1 MGSANLQNIP
11 LSQIRVNPVALRG
24 VDKEGEQFVHLR
36 DSIARQGVLTAISV
50 RSKYDADGTPYYE
63 LCDGLQRFTA
73 SCDVGTETIP
83 AQILDLNDAEVL
95 EAQVVANLCRVDVK
109 PVEYTK
115 QISRMFTLNPTLT
128 KAELAERI
136 SQSPAWI
143 DQRLNLLKLDPQIQ
157 ALVDDGKI
165 GLANAYSLG
174 KLPKEEQFNFIDT
187 AMTMSPA
194 EFLPTV
200 KKRADEL
207 RKAAQEG
214 RAAEEQTFEAVP
226 HLRKLTEFKDEM
238 ENAAAG
244 PYVTDKAGAETAVEG
259 FALGVAWAL
268 QLDADSV
275 EVQKS
280 AYEARVAKREEEKK
294 QRAAERA
301 DKKAKEAAEA
311 AAKAKEAAGITD

>member
-1 MGSANLQNIP
+1 MSANLQNIP

-24 VDKEGEQFVHLR
+24 VDKEGEQYIHLR
-36 DSIARQGVLTAISV
+36 DSIERRGVLTAISV
-50 RSKYDADGTPYYE
+50 RPKYDTDGSPYYE
-63 LCDGLQRFTA
+63 LCDGLQRYTA

-83 AQILDLNDAEVL
+83 AQILELNDAETL

-109 PVEYTK
+109 PVEYTR

-128 KAELAERI
+128 MSELAEQI

-143 DQRLNLLKLDPQIQ
+143 NQRLNLLKLDPNIQ
-157 ALVDDGKI
+157 GLVDDGKI

-174 KLPKEEQFNFIDT
+174 KLPKEEQFNFIDS
-187 AMTMSPA
+187 AMTMQPA

-200 KKRADEL
+200 KKRNDEL
-207 RKAAQEG
+207 RAAAREG
-214 RAAEEQTFEAVP
+214 RAAEETAFEAVP
-226 HLRKLTEFKDEM
+226 HLRKLGEFKDEFD
-238 ENAAAG
+238 NAKAG

-275 EVQKS
+275 EVQKA
-280 AYEARVAKREEEKK
+280 AYEARMAKREDEKK
-294 QRAAERA
+294 ARAAERA

-311 AAKAKEAAGITD
+311 AQKAKEAAGVA

>member
-1 MGSANLQNIP
+1 MSANLKNIP

-24 VDKEGEQFVHLR
+24 VDKEGEQYVHLR
-36 DSIARQGVLTAISV
+36 DSIGQKGVLTAISV
-50 RSKYDADGTPYYE
+50 RSKYDADGTPYFE

-73 SCDVGTETIP
+73 SCDVGADTIP
-83 AQILDLNDAEVL
+83 AQILELNDAEVL
-95 EAQVVANLCRVDVK
+95 EAQIVANLCRVDTK

-115 QISRMFTLNPTLT
+115 QISRMFTMNPTLT
-128 KAELAERI
+128 KSELAERI

-143 DQRLNLLKLDPQIQ
+143 DQRLNLLKLDAAIQ
-157 ALVDDGKI
+157 VLVDDGKI

-174 KLPKEEQFNFIDT
+174 KLPKEEQFNFVDT
-187 AMTMSPA
+187 AMTMQPA

-207 RKAAQEG
+207 RAAAREG
-214 RAAEEQTFEAVP
+214 RAAEEATFEPVP
-226 HLRKLTEFKDEM
+226 HLRKLGEFKDEYD
-238 ENAAAG
+238 NATAG
-244 PYVTDKAGAETAVEG
+244 PYVTDKAGAETAAEG

-275 EVQKS
+275 DVQRS
-280 AYEARVAKREEEKK
+280 AYEARVEKREEEKK

-301 DKKAKEAAEA
+301 EKKAKEAAEA
-311 AAKAKEAAGITD
+311 AAKAKEAAGIA